1 MARYICVHSTDANP
15 ISHTLTRFLSLQEIF
30 RREWM
35 FKLVGDDV
43 FDLEDDMRCLIR
55 VNPAS
60 GMKFTYALYVD
71 GKPFEQYCER
81 QARALT
87 AWEHCDSEE
96 RRYRIVLG

>member
-1 MARYICVHSTDANP
+1 M
-15 ISHTLTRFLSLQEIF
+15 SLQEIF